1 MLFDFKYFYWGGI
14 YIKIIFF
21 DTETT
26 GLNCNYCKI
35 IELAMFTL
43 ENGEITEEYDKFIK
57 INEKLPHGIT

>member
-1 MLFDFKYFYWGGI
+1 MLFEFKYFYWGGI

-57 INEKLPHGIT
+57 